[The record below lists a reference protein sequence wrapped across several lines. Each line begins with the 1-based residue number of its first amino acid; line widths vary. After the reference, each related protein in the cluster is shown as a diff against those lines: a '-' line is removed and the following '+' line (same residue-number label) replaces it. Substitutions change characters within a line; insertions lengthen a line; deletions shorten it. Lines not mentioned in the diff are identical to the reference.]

1 MDWLSDPQIW
11 VGLLTLT
18 AMEIVLGID
27 NLVLIAVLV
36 GRVKAERQAL
46 ARKLGLAV
54 ALGTRLALLG
64 GITWIVKLTEPVLVI
79 AAQAFSWRD
88 LIMIGGGLFLLF
100 KGTSEV
106 HLRLEGDGH
115 PIIAASDDAALA
127 RVIMQIALF
136 DAVFSLDS
144 VVTAVGMVSE
154 LPVMIA
160 AVVVAMAVMV
170 LAAGATTTFIERHPT
185 VKMLVLSFLL
195 LIGMTLVADGF
206 GVHVPRGYIYAAI
219 GFSACV
225 EMLNQVAS
233 RRQQSRRTRGR
244 AVRALDETS

>member
-64 GITWIVKLTEPVLVI
+64 GITWIAKLTEPVLVI

-100 KGTSEV
+100 KGTSEL

>member
-1 MDWLSDPQIW
+1 M
-11 VGLLTLT
+11 V
-18 AMEIVLGID
+18 
-27 NLVLIAVLV
+27 
-36 GRVKAERQAL
+36 
-46 ARKLGLAV
+46 
-54 ALGTRLALLG
+54 
-64 GITWIVKLTEPVLVI
+64 
-79 AAQAFSWRD
+79 
-88 LIMIGGGLFLLF
+88 GGGLFLLF